1 MNTIKRYLLSVLF
14 LCVSLSAFSQASV
27 YPIDLS
33 AVMLPPYT
41 NCLGD
46 YFSNGRV
53 QLKAIVK
60 DMSRYGK
67 DATLEYSISVKVK
80 RGNTVVL
87 SSIAPLKRKFSETQI
102 INDIPVKELFS
113 DRNNY
118 TGTASG
124 SFFGNGYCLEEGS
137 YEFEYQL
144 FDKNKGNMPLSE
156 PFSVYCYLTQ
166 AEPPVGVFPEDGKCY
181 DPSEIP
187 QTMLFQWIDPIAI
200 GPQTRS
206 YELHIKEDGTDM
218 AFTGNMFPKQE
229 APSSMELYNQSVFNN
244 NFVLINNSAS
254 KFREGHKYYWYV
266 QMRGGAADGTN
277 NNAYKNG
284 GKSQT
289 YSFSIGNCNQE
300 EPKTEFDDT
309 KAKNSIKSKVRIEL
323 DSAKVVGGAVKTMWE
338 LKSNKNDEL
347 ICGFKVYC
355 YKVDGGNS
363 DEASEVLS
371 KTLICGKY
379 KAGDT
384 WTEKLNSS
392 VFEEGVEYFCF
403 VRPVL
408 QNGELGLMSNELSFK
423 IESAKATASPSDDD
437 DCIVELTPRSCV
449 GDSLLT
455 SVPKFFFANDAHQVI
470 SVDVNETKMEGQT
483 FTGSGIVT
491 PAWLKNIVP
500 DILPLAGLNVEF
512 EKIKIN
518 TDGYLCEGEIKVVSD
533 PDNNL
538 YFDLNELVDF
548 NAGAT
553 VASKQKEVFTKEV
566 EKEEDI
572 KGDQYKGEVV
582 RVKSTGDLFAVSMA
596 NGELQKAK
604 VGTCLDKNDYCP
616 VQYRGALNSKG
627 ISLRF
632 DVDTTFNKDTYSPYI
647 DKNANP
653 FTAQN
658 ILDGYVSS
666 GSDYIQPW
674 ISMVQGEYKWIKAY
688 FEGAPDVDPNNVEF
702 YLLSKNSLALLEKE
716 YVSDDNYFKVKIYG
730 GQPSKSLQIVAR
742 SNAKKTDC
750 SKKDDSSDADSNAS
764 DDNSTNASSN
774 ADASDGGDSD
784 KEDDSKGSGDKKC
797 EECGDDCVTYGSAQI
812 YMLSSKKVKV
822 MLVPVV
828 QSATD
833 NNLNIDDLKAKV
845 TAANEI
851 INKRFAPLGR
861 EFELVVDDAYEY
873 ADIPDEGFN
882 VSEDNS
888 EWTKETDEM
897 KALRKAYGLKVG
909 KRDEYQ
915 ACLFLLTQAKKDGLQ
930 GYMPRSN
937 SVGFIFLGNNFE
949 NVQSDI
955 MAHELCHGLYGLQ
968 HTFAYPGA
976 EEGAL
981 RENLMDYVDHNDER
995 YLSKYFQW
1003 NNMER
1008 FNGHVFKLLD
1018 DVEDGEFN
1026 VWNRWKDGGI
1036 VLTSIPTA
1044 CQDLELEGIE
1054 KGRLVPFLS
1063 PGALITFIPSNSKYL
1078 TFERG
1083 CLISFCIPLANG
1095 KLEKWTAYGKN
1106 KETMEFYEYRSTEK
1120 SLSYKKSYP
1129 KYYDKS
1135 INYMIDANNYFYYIH
1150 DNYQESNCKATII
1163 SKGFYS
1169 YKGANYSKF
1178 DSEFTD
1184 KFPVKENEGNTNF
1197 YKEEDEYNINCLS
1210 DYYKRLFLF
1219 LCANYDLEKAL
1230 DKNSFTQE
1238 ISAITSAEFLNR
1250 FNSNG
1255 EVKTYANYLHKMM
1268 AAEEII
1274 VDKQNK
1280 KEKVNGLLQI
1290 MSKDEYETTF
1300 IKESGMSE
1308 SQYTEYMA
1316 GNMPEEQATSFIN
1329 RYKSKYNDFTMYDID
1344 IYTIIEQWRLHYDE
1358 NKNFIIISDK
1368 LSKLLSVETG
1378 SNESDKCSSENW
1390 SQEYAKIER
1399 EYNIAIKPY
1408 YDGFLNSIGG
1418 CCTEALS
1425 NISYDD
1431 QLKYLKRL
1439 LLGDPNANVTNVYE
1453 KAILKVLSCIQ
1464 SDNYSSFYKDLE
1476 ASNNSLLKSLM
1487 NHLDDVGFGG
1497 DNYTALFNTFTN
1509 MYKKKPYETNEVQG
1523 VYLAKMNIDEYT
1535 KLILDYELV
1544 SDNSGNMNLLLTI
1557 KTSELVIEDDAI
1569 NGKDLIY
1576 YNDKI
1581 IVDKKPIFENY
1592 VSPLTPILVVKSAN
1606 ELPLVGEALDK
1617 ETIAVVPLAF
1627 MKYRDDKI
1635 FNHHCQ
1641 VAAEVTAD
1649 VLTLLFPAA
1658 GGVDLLVKTIKTTQK
1673 TGIGIK
1679 VLNVISKGCDILEKT
1694 NAIVDLVAVKPITEF
1709 AGYDLGS
1716 LQSAINFMTIAADIV
1731 NIFDGVVGLKYTS
1744 DVEFLNSFLS
1754 GSASAWHL
1762 FYVDFDSGF
1771 ESVLGKSNYS
1781 SEQKEKLKNQASILE
1796 GKIKSYINE

>member
-572 KGDQYKGEVV
+572 KGDEYKGEVV

-596 NGELQKAK
+596 DGELQKAK

-688 FEGAPDVDPNNVEF
+688 FEGTPDVDPNNVEF

-976 EEGAL
+976 EQGAL
-981 RENLMDYVDHNDER
+981 HENLMDYVDHNDER

-1018 DVEDGEFN
+1018 DVEDGEAGLSCVLWGAGKWVLGN
-1026 VWNRWKDGGI
+1026 VIQEYLESLFLDEKAKPLSELSLLKNPI
-1036 VLTSIPTA
+1036 TSENIRGLVFAVADECAEEYDPKRLVGLIALANSLYNMYDKCSKKTSCSEICDCYA
-1044 CQDLELEGIE
+1044 TEGIALFLDEVFKHIKFRTSKRAWELKKQKEGE
-1054 KGRLVPFLS
+1054 K
-1063 PGALITFIPSNSKYL
+1063 A
-1078 TFERG
+1078 
-1083 CLISFCIPLANG
+1083 
-1095 KLEKWTAYGKN
+1095 
-1106 KETMEFYEYRSTEK
+1106 EYDEK
-1120 SLSYKKSYP
+1120 SLTEKFVSGCLKVWGVEEKTFKEKLLMSTIPVTIEGGINAIFKYASKCGADLICPWICSSSEPNPPTTNPTTNPTTGPQVMDKDIEVEVYSEVVTVSVRKSA
-1129 KYYDKS
+1129 KLRNIVVAGGYDKDLKWPDDALWLTNDKMAVRKCS
-1135 INYMIDANNYFYYIH
+1135 EERNYAGSGSNAEPFKMEQID
-1150 DNYQESNCKATII
+1150 
-1163 SKGFYS
+1163 
-1169 YKGANYSKF
+1169 
-1178 DSEFTD
+1178 
-1184 KFPVKENEGNTNF
+1184 
-1197 YKEEDEYNINCLS
+1197 CLS
-1210 DYYKRLFLF
+1210 YTMYRFRLPECDKNPVIVTGYATKNGTEEVVEDYDYDKRDCGITIEDAIKQLKGTTSGKTDDTPVLNSITLSKEQKLRLFTRYCSWYIDKVSQTTDCDLVRKKEASCF
-1219 LCANYDLEKAL
+1219 L
-1230 DKNSFTQE
+1230 
-1238 ISAITSAEFLNR
+1238 
-1250 FNSNG
+1250 
-1255 EVKTYANYLHKMM
+1255 KTYASSIMLGVDKSLGSNGDNLVKELKNLYSGTDFSASSTISYTDEYDLVKQVY
-1268 AAEEII
+1268 EEISNDLQKKG
-1274 VDKQNK
+1274 VDELPN
-1280 KEKVNGLLQI
+1280 
-1290 MSKDEYETTF
+1290 S
-1300 IKESGMSE
+1300 
-1308 SQYTEYMA
+1308 
-1316 GNMPEEQATSFIN
+1316 
-1329 RYKSKYNDFTMYDID
+1329 
-1344 IYTIIEQWRLHYDE
+1344 
-1358 NKNFIIISDK
+1358 
-1368 LSKLLSVETG
+1368 SKLR
-1378 SNESDKCSSENW
+1378 N
-1390 SQEYAKIER
+1390 
-1399 EYNIAIKPY
+1399 
-1408 YDGFLNSIGG
+1408 
-1418 CCTEALS
+1418 
-1425 NISYDD
+1425 
-1431 QLKYLKRL
+1431 
-1439 LLGDPNANVTNVYE
+1439 
-1453 KAILKVLSCIQ
+1453 
-1464 SDNYSSFYKDLE
+1464 
-1476 ASNNSLLKSLM
+1476 
-1487 NHLDDVGFGG
+1487 
-1497 DNYTALFNTFTN
+1497 
-1509 MYKKKPYETNEVQG
+1509 
-1523 VYLAKMNIDEYT
+1523 
-1535 KLILDYELV
+1535 
-1544 SDNSGNMNLLLTI
+1544 
-1557 KTSELVIEDDAI
+1557 
-1569 NGKDLIY
+1569 
-1576 YNDKI
+1576 
-1581 IVDKKPIFENY
+1581 
-1592 VSPLTPILVVKSAN
+1592 
-1606 ELPLVGEALDK
+1606 LDK
-1617 ETIAVVPLAF
+1617 VEQEDYNAF
-1627 MKYRDDKI
+1627 NAFYM
-1635 FNHHCQ
+1635 
-1641 VAAEVTAD
+1641 
-1649 VLTLLFPAA
+1649 
-1658 GGVDLLVKTIKTTQK
+1658 
-1673 TGIGIK
+1673 K
-1679 VLNVISKGCDILEKT
+1679 VLNQSSALSVQSPRDASTMFRYWALSLEDKDYC
-1694 NAIVDLVAVKPITEF
+1694 NKNVSCSDKSQNNNNGNG
-1709 AGYDLGS
+1709 AGNNEGS
-1716 LQSAINFMTIAADIV
+1716 TA
-1731 NIFDGVVGLKYTS
+1731 
-1744 DVEFLNSFLS
+1744 
-1754 GSASAWHL
+1754 
-1762 FYVDFDSGF
+1762 
-1771 ESVLGKSNYS
+1771 GK
-1781 SEQKEKLKNQASILE
+1781 
-1796 GKIKSYINE
+1796 

>member
-572 KGDQYKGEVV
+572 KGDEYKGEVV

-596 NGELQKAK
+596 DGELQKAK

-688 FEGAPDVDPNNVEF
+688 FEGTPDVDPNNVEF

-774 ADASDGGDSD
+774 ADSSDGGDSD

-976 EEGAL
+976 EQGAL
-981 RENLMDYVDHNDER
+981 HENLMDYVDHNDER

-1018 DVEDGEFN
+1018 DVEDGELNCVAKAGIKTAISKVVELCIADETKRNNITFGSFTWDAILDFGKQLADDCISNDYDKAKVGIKFLCDVIKCASSSDKTKKQCVCEGAMDGATYFVRDFLIGGSVKQYLENADAETRKNIVYRIISSINEYN
-1026 VWNRWKDGGI
+1026 VFISESSKTDVMNSAATSIVTNTITAGVESKYIGKDYAIPVALVTAMIFGETAPLKEALCYTPLSYYSQEDNSQEESSQNEGSQNENAGSGSNVVKKCSPVLTQEVRNTHHLPNDANISNNKITFTTYNGKMRYLNFTYNSSNCVISDVDQIPDYVTIKENGQTYIYIGGAKTEISKIQNNTVLEDGLFYADNQVKEIDQVFGATKIWNFYCGVCKSWMESIYSKNARSSVSQTKQL
-1036 VLTSIPTA
+1036 LTSIDLVKQWNLSTNFGEQYTNLFGNDGLTYLETIILSGIQQQAGKELKDVLKFIITEVSNRLAFSPSDFALSKSEQSDPYLKQSGLCALTPFMTA
-1044 CQDLELEGIE
+1044 NKCN
-1054 KGRLVPFLS
+1054 
-1063 PGALITFIPSNSKYL
+1063 LITETEEKITKLVN
-1078 TFERG
+1078 EN
-1083 CLISFCIPLANG
+1083 IA
-1095 KLEKWTAYGKN
+1095 KLEKNPFVKDNPLY
-1106 KETMEFYEYRSTEK
+1106 
-1120 SLSYKKSYP
+1120 SLLTVN
-1129 KYYDKS
+1129 
-1135 INYMIDANNYFYYIH
+1135 IGLTGNH
-1150 DNYQESNCKATII
+1150 
-1163 SKGFYS
+1163 YS
-1169 YKGANYSKF
+1169 
-1178 DSEFTD
+1178 
-1184 KFPVKENEGNTNF
+1184 
-1197 YKEEDEYNINCLS
+1197 NCLS
-1210 DYYKRLFLF
+1210 ELLIKIFYNNKNYRDPNQDYM
-1219 LCANYDLEKAL
+1219 
-1230 DKNSFTQE
+1230 Q
-1238 ISAITSAEFLNR
+1238 
-1250 FNSNG
+1250 
-1255 EVKTYANYLHKMM
+1255 
-1268 AAEEII
+1268 
-1274 VDKQNK
+1274 
-1280 KEKVNGLLQI
+1280 
-1290 MSKDEYETTF
+1290 
-1300 IKESGMSE
+1300 
-1308 SQYTEYMA
+1308 
-1316 GNMPEEQATSFIN
+1316 TSFFLYFSIL
-1329 RYKSKYNDFTMYDID
+1329 DA
-1344 IYTIIEQWRLHYDE
+1344 
-1358 NKNFIIISDK
+1358 
-1368 LSKLLSVETG
+1368 
-1378 SNESDKCSSENW
+1378 SE
-1390 SQEYAKIER
+1390 
-1399 EYNIAIKPY
+1399 
-1408 YDGFLNSIGG
+1408 D
-1418 CCTEALS
+1418 
-1425 NISYDD
+1425 
-1431 QLKYLKRL
+1431 LKR
-1439 LLGDPNANVTNVYE
+1439 
-1453 KAILKVLSCIQ
+1453 
-1464 SDNYSSFYKDLE
+1464 YSTTYPYM
-1476 ASNNSLLKSLM
+1476 LM
-1487 NHLDDVGFGG
+1487 N
-1497 DNYTALFNTFTN
+1497 
-1509 MYKKKPYETNEVQG
+1509 YE
-1523 VYLAKMNIDEYT
+1523 
-1535 KLILDYELV
+1535 
-1544 SDNSGNMNLLLTI
+1544 
-1557 KTSELVIEDDAI
+1557 
-1569 NGKDLIY
+1569 
-1576 YNDKI
+1576 
-1581 IVDKKPIFENY
+1581 
-1592 VSPLTPILVVKSAN
+1592 
-1606 ELPLVGEALDK
+1606 
-1617 ETIAVVPLAF
+1617 
-1627 MKYRDDKI
+1627 
-1635 FNHHCQ
+1635 
-1641 VAAEVTAD
+1641 
-1649 VLTLLFPAA
+1649 
-1658 GGVDLLVKTIKTTQK
+1658 
-1673 TGIGIK
+1673 
-1679 VLNVISKGCDILEKT
+1679 
-1694 NAIVDLVAVKPITEF
+1694 
-1709 AGYDLGS
+1709 
-1716 LQSAINFMTIAADIV
+1716 
-1731 NIFDGVVGLKYTS
+1731 
-1744 DVEFLNSFLS
+1744 
-1754 GSASAWHL
+1754 
-1762 FYVDFDSGF
+1762 
-1771 ESVLGKSNYS
+1771 
-1781 SEQKEKLKNQASILE
+1781 
-1796 GKIKSYINE
+1796 

>member
-363 DEASEVLS
+363 DEASEALS

-572 KGDQYKGEVV
+572 KGDEYKGEVV

-596 NGELQKAK
+596 DGELQKAK

-688 FEGAPDVDPNNVEF
+688 FEGTPDVDPNNVEF

-716 YVSDDNYFKVKIYG
+716 YVADDNYYKVKIYG

-774 ADASDGGDSD
+774 ADSSDGGDSD
-784 KEDDSKGSGDKKC
+784 KEDDSKGSGDKTC

-833 NNLNIDDLKAKV
+833 NSLNIDDLKTKV

-976 EEGAL
+976 EQGAL
-981 RENLMDYVDHNDER
+981 HENLMDYVDHNDER

-1018 DVEDGEFN
+1018 DVEDGEASINPWFN
-1026 VWNRWKDGGI
+1026 LMESVAQEVVEISVEAFNNGKTEAIEIYQYALCDDNDKTFSLSKFIDRGKGVATKMVDNAVGGI
-1036 VLTSIPTA
+1036 EVVSMLVNAGSTIKSAAVDCDPTSSDYYDCICNGGGASLLLGAVKALGGAVLKNTSKSTAPKGDGSNGSGSDSNKGGNSSGSDNNSNKSDGNSDQSKGGASNKKSDGNEFTESEKSIALAPVNLLVNTGVDQLFAFFGFKNDNAKEYIKTAVNGVVNSSSDAVIEKAICDGLKYLVGEKPSYQETEYYLSANIVTDKGEKYLIIEMNCDYDDFENEVEKITIANKTDNGVNLIECLKDTKLRDERNSLKQNRDLIVPENETFTGGFKYINLYSNSFPSTTPENQLVLTQVDALLENDSKKNYINGGTYSQYELTDFVRYKYKMKLQSDDIKLGYVSIKARYNKIPVSGGTYYNY
-1044 CQDLELEGIE
+1044 
-1054 KGRLVPFLS
+1054 LS
-1063 PGALITFIPSNSKYL
+1063 H
-1078 TFERG
+1078 
-1083 CLISFCIPLANG
+1083 PL
-1095 KLEKWTAYGKN
+1095 
-1106 KETMEFYEYRSTEK
+1106 
-1120 SLSYKKSYP
+1120 
-1129 KYYDKS
+1129 
-1135 INYMIDANNYFYYIH
+1135 
-1150 DNYQESNCKATII
+1150 
-1163 SKGFYS
+1163 
-1169 YKGANYSKF
+1169 
-1178 DSEFTD
+1178 FTD
-1184 KFPVKENEGNTNF
+1184 KKSDVKTEYDKTNSAIEEISGTIVSTNVKVATDENLYYGGEPYPSPNRESELESETPINEKNKKKNKDKKTNDTPVTQSITLAKEDMLAIYTK
-1197 YKEEDEYNINCLS
+1197 YCCWY
-1210 DYYKRLFLF
+1210 
-1219 LCANYDLEKAL
+1219 LEKAPQYTSGC
-1230 DKNSFTQE
+1230 DKKRQQEASCFLNQNASKIILARKANLQTGNHMRTLFNSLSAQYTTDELSVQRTLNYTDEYDLVKQIYDE
-1238 ISAITSAEFLNR
+1238 IS
-1250 FNSNG
+1250 G
-1255 EVKTYANYLHKMM
+1255 ELKDMDANLATYN
-1268 AAEEII
+1268 
-1274 VDKQNK
+1274 
-1280 KEKVNGLLQI
+1280 
-1290 MSKDEYETTF
+1290 T
-1300 IKESGMSE
+1300 
-1308 SQYTEYMA
+1308 
-1316 GNMPEEQATSFIN
+1316 GN
-1329 RYKSKYNDFTMYDID
+1329 
-1344 IYTIIEQWRLHYDE
+1344 
-1358 NKNFIIISDK
+1358 
-1368 LSKLLSVETG
+1368 
-1378 SNESDKCSSENW
+1378 
-1390 SQEYAKIER
+1390 
-1399 EYNIAIKPY
+1399 
-1408 YDGFLNSIGG
+1408 
-1418 CCTEALS
+1418 
-1425 NISYDD
+1425 
-1431 QLKYLKRL
+1431 
-1439 LLGDPNANVTNVYE
+1439 
-1453 KAILKVLSCIQ
+1453 
-1464 SDNYSSFYKDLE
+1464 
-1476 ASNNSLLKSLM
+1476 
-1487 NHLDDVGFGG
+1487 
-1497 DNYTALFNTFTN
+1497 
-1509 MYKKKPYETNEVQG
+1509 
-1523 VYLAKMNIDEYT
+1523 
-1535 KLILDYELV
+1535 
-1544 SDNSGNMNLLLTI
+1544 
-1557 KTSELVIEDDAI
+1557 
-1569 NGKDLIY
+1569 
-1576 YNDKI
+1576 
-1581 IVDKKPIFENY
+1581 
-1592 VSPLTPILVVKSAN
+1592 
-1606 ELPLVGEALDK
+1606 
-1617 ETIAVVPLAF
+1617 
-1627 MKYRDDKI
+1627 
-1635 FNHHCQ
+1635 
-1641 VAAEVTAD
+1641 
-1649 VLTLLFPAA
+1649 
-1658 GGVDLLVKTIKTTQK
+1658 
-1673 TGIGIK
+1673 K
-1679 VLNVISKGCDILEKT
+1679 VLNV
-1694 NAIVDLVAVKPITEF
+1694 
-1709 AGYDLGS
+1709 
-1716 LQSAINFMTIAADIV
+1716 
-1731 NIFDGVVGLKYTS
+1731 
-1744 DVEFLNSFLS
+1744 
-1754 GSASAWHL
+1754 
-1762 FYVDFDSGF
+1762 
-1771 ESVLGKSNYS
+1771 
-1781 SEQKEKLKNQASILE
+1781 NQANQNFFNAFFVSVVVQYTPAQKQEAQL
-1796 GKIKSYINE
+1796 GLAWLTYLDLPLMDKSYCSEKNVSCSDKSQNNNNGNGAGNNEGSTAGK